1 MMTRKAQPGS
11 TTPGGT
17 ILSDFRNYGNVK
29 VSPDH
34 EHESP
39 FDKLMALSIVEGRAH
54 LFPAMERGL
63 GNKELSKK
71 RRAATSWRSR
81 DRAKTI
87 SAEKVRV
94 PFSAPS
100 SIGRAYLLRG
110 PSLIRTFPLG
120 AGPQ

>member
-39 FDKLMALSIVEGRAH
+39 FDKLMALSIVEGRARTTITGIKVV
-54 LFPAMERGL
+54 L
-63 GNKELSKK
+63 LSEQ
-71 RRAATSWRSR
+71 
-81 DRAKTI
+81 AK
-87 SAEKVRV
+87 
-94 PFSAPS
+94 
-100 SIGRAYLLRG
+100 
-110 PSLIRTFPLG
+110 LG
-120 AGPQ
+120 AP